1 MQVDSKSDNVS
12 SVTNE
17 VSAAKKRVLE
27 CENTIAQLT
36 SDISVS
42 ILAVGR
48 LLRHVTTNRKQSNPN
63 NAVTLQNKLKYYD
76 LFTCPNENC
85 GDLPSADCI
94 IYILSRHFVTIK
106 QTLS

>member
-42 ILAVGR
+42 ILGRCEYISSLAVGR
-48 LLRHVTTNRKQSNPN
+48 WFGHVTTNRKQSNPN

-85 GDLPSADCI
+85 GELPSAD
-94 IYILSRHFVTIK
+94 
-106 QTLS
+106 

>member
-42 ILAVGR
+42 IIAVGR
-48 LLRHVTTNRKQSNPN
+48 WFGHVTTNRKQSNPN
-63 NAVTLQNKLKYYD
+63 NAVTLQNKLKYYN

-85 GDLPSADCI
+85 GELPSADY
-94 IYILSRHFVTIK
+94 IYFLG
-106 QTLS
+106 TLLQ